1 MRGTRDRAVYR
12 RPLRAWSFSEG
23 KVVAKAKNEA
33 LLCALFGRVHAKTS
47 QTCNA
52 SDSGVIRSSHDQ
64 LRPRA
69 FIKRT
74 KLPYAMATSNIDV
87 RIRDLLQCCI
97 TYIAHILEVEAYNV
111 QERNVHIQ
119 KSSVSARRT
128 K

>member
-69 FIKRT
+69 FIKYEIT
-74 KLPYAMATSNIDV
+74 M
-87 RIRDLLQCCI
+87 RDG
-97 TYIAHILEVEAYNV
+97 Y
-111 QERNVHIQ
+111 
-119 KSSVSARRT
+119 K
-128 K
+128 

>member
-52 SDSGVIRSSHDQ
+52 IRSSHDQ

-69 FIKRT
+69 FIKYEIT
-74 KLPYAMATSNIDV
+74 M
-87 RIRDLLQCCI
+87 RDG
-97 TYIAHILEVEAYNV
+97 Y
-111 QERNVHIQ
+111 
-119 KSSVSARRT
+119 K
-128 K
+128 